1 MNIGATNSGVRAS
14 DLSVEQLSTS
24 SVITEQQKV
33 AELAR
38 QFEGVMIRQML
49 REARQPMTDPA
60 LGGGSSETRAYTDMV
75 TDRLADSITHSGGI
89 GVASSLQAQLLRQI
103 PNSGRHADSASG
115 NPQK

>member
-1 MNIGATNSGVRAS
+1 MNIGASNSAVRPA
-14 DLSVEQLSTS
+14 DLSLEQVSTS
-24 SVITEQQKV
+24 SVFTEQQKV

-60 LGGGSSETRAYTDMV
+60 IGGGSSETRAYTDMV
-75 TDRLADSITHSGGI
+75 TDRMADAITSGGGI

-115 NPQK
+115 NPLK